1 MLNIK
6 DIMYRAALL
15 APGESLRIT
24 FMSAHSPKIFRRRF
38 ASYKASAQTKAYRLP
53 PDDPSYG
60 ISPFANL
67 QCQEV
72 SMGVIVITNSEEI
85 GISSIEKVEKEYE

>member
-24 FMSAHSPKIFRRRF
+24 FTSGSAAKLFRRRF
-38 ASYKASAQTKAYRLP
+38 ASYKATAQTKAYRLP

-67 QCQEV
+67 QCRET
-72 SMGVIVITNSEEI
+72 SKGTIEITNSEEI
-85 GISSIEKVEKEYE
+85 GISSIEKIEKEYE